1 MKIQSRLILALI
13 WTSVLALPAL
23 ADVTTSVPVFRFT
36 LSVEPN
42 GADPARIGTSESNYF
57 LFNVLRGLY
66 FVDAEG
72 VAKPELGECRWLKK
86 GFKVSCEIKAK
97 ARWSDDVPVRAQ
109 DFIDSWKRLLAS
121 GTKGTGVA
129 VLSSVRNARKIH
141 KGESAPETLGVKR
154 VSERKFEIDLE
165 SEDIEFIEKLAH
177 PVLVATRTGVLY
189 DRENLPKAAVTGPY
203 RVAEWKSGGRIR
215 LESNLKYNAIHPQL
229 LKAKP
234 RPPVEVL
241 VIDDDETAFN
251 LYREGTL
258 TFLRRLPT
266 HYLKTMRESKD
277 SKYLSDLKQIPVA
290 RFDYLGFGPKLRD
303 QLEFRQALA
312 SALNYEE
319 LRQIYSALG
328 IPGCPGIE
336 PQWMKDVPCLKFDL
350 ERAKALWA
358 KVPDELKSRRLTL
371 HFSKL
376 GGDDIQKGMEW
387 VQSQWKK
394 HLGFNVELKAV
405 EQGVYLQMLRQDAP
419 ELFRKGVAL
428 ERSTCL
434 AAVEIFT
441 PGDSENFIGLDLP
454 AYTNAVKKLRDSKTN
469 EARKAACTE
478 VVKVLVDRAEVIPL
492 GRIHFSLLAKPE
504 FKGWML
510 NPLNHLDLSHL
521 EVVSSR

>member
-1 MKIQSRLILALI
+1 MKILSSLIL
-13 WTSVLALPAL
+13 VLALVWTCVAS
-23 ADVTTSVPVFRFT
+23 ADEGVFRFT
-36 LSVEPN
+36 LSAEPN

-57 LFNVLRGLY
+57 LVNVLRGLY

-72 VAKPELGECRWLKK
+72 FAKPELGTCHWTKK
-86 GFKVSCEIKAK
+86 GFKLSCEIKST
-97 ARWSDDVPVRAQ
+97 ARWSDDSPVRAQ
-109 DFIDSWKRLLAS
+109 DFLDSWKRLLAP
-121 GTKGTGVA
+121 GTKGTGAA
-129 VLSSVRNARKIH
+129 VLGSVLHARKIH
-141 KGESAPETLGVKR
+141 KGEAAADTLGVK
-154 VSERKFEIDLE
+154 VTSEKKLEISLE

-177 PVLVATRTGVLY
+177 PVLVATKTGSAY
-189 DRENLPKAAVTGPY
+189 DRENLPKAPVTGPY
-203 RVAEWKSGGRIR
+203 RVSEWKAGGRIR
-215 LESNLKYNAIHPQL
+215 LESNPKYNAIHPEL

-277 SKYLSDLKQIPVA
+277 AKYAKDLKQIPVA
-290 RFDYLGFGPKLRD
+290 RFDYLGFGPKFRS
-303 QLEFRQALA
+303 QLEFRLALA
-312 SALNYEE
+312 LALNYEE

-328 IPGCPGIE
+328 VPGCPGIE
-336 PQWMKDVPCLKFDL
+336 PQWMQDVPCLKFDL
-350 ERAKALWA
+350 ERAKKLWA
-358 KVPDELKSRRLTL
+358 KVPDDMKTRRLTL

-394 HLGFNVELKAV
+394 HLGFTVDLKAV
-405 EQGVYLQMLRQDAP
+405 EQGVYLQMLRQDPP
-419 ELFRKGVAL
+419 EIFRKGVAL

-434 AAVEIFT
+434 AAVEIFSR
-441 PGDSENFIGLDLP
+441 GDSENFIGLDLKS
-454 AYTNAVKKLRDSKTN
+454 YESAVEKLRRAKT
-469 EARKAACTE
+469 EKARRAACTE

-504 FKGWML
+504 FKGWIL

-521 EVVSSR
+521 EVVSSP